1 MHIYAKRHAAYAL
14 MPGHNSKSS
23 RLLRTRC
30 FSEANAPFSHTSRN
44 PLSVS
49 GLRFS
54 CPPLTPFGYA
64 EEPLWVTDTGFS
76 ARWKTLCCE
85 LKKCVPWHRRA
96 FSAVRKEYSSRPA
109 SPLPSQKRLSGRK
122 KDTSGRTVFSVLQKC
137 FVNIFYRRKRIFM
150 QRRDAFPEYFRVR
163 LICLFGNYPY
173 FCQA

>member
-1 MHIYAKRHAAYAL
+1 MR
-14 MPGHNSKSS
+14 GHNSKSS
-23 RLLRTRC
+23 RLLRTEC
-30 FSEANAPFSHTSRN
+30 FSEANTPFSETYRN
-44 PLSVS
+44 PLPVS

-54 CPPLTPFGYA
+54 CPSVTPFGYA

-85 LKKCVPWHRRA
+85 LKERVPWRGRA

-109 SPLPSQKRLSGRK
+109 SPLPSQKRLSGVR
-122 KDTSGRTVFSVLQKC
+122 KDTSWRTAFSVLQKC

-163 LICLFGNYPY
+163 LMCLFGNYPY
-173 FCQA
+173 FCPAYMISGKILN